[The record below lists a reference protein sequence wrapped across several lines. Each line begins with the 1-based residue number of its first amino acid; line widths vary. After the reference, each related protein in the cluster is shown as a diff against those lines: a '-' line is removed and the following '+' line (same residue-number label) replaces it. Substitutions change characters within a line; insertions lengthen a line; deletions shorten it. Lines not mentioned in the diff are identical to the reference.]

1 MRRAVLALAIGLTLA
16 SFAIPQETGNKSSI
30 AEEAG
35 DRWIVWK
42 WVNFAILVG
51 GLGYLIA
58 KTAPAYFKTRS
69 EEIQRALVEATR
81 EIKDAGAKA
90 ADLDLRLTGI
100 QTEVENLRGQ
110 ARAEMAAEGERI
122 RVDTERHLK
131 RIQEQTVQEIALMSR
146 SARDEL
152 RKYSAGLA
160 LDLAEQRIR
169 SSITPGLQEGLVDS
183 FVHDLHRLG
192 PDARTIQEN
201 N

>member
-1 MRRAVLALAIGLTLA
+1 MRRAVLALALGLTLA
-16 SFAIPQETGNKSSI
+16 SFALPQESGSKSSPV
-30 AEEAG
+30 EETG
-35 DRWIVWK
+35 DPWIVWK

-51 GLGYLIA
+51 GLGYLVA
-58 KTAPAYFKTRS
+58 KTAPAYFKSRS
-69 EEIQRALVEATR
+69 DEIQRALVEATR
-81 EIKDAGAKA
+81 EIKDAEAKA
-90 ADLDLRLTGI
+90 ANLDLRLAGI
-100 QTEVENLRGQ
+100 QTEVENLRSD

-122 RVDTERHLK
+122 RTETERHLK

-169 SSITPGLQEGLVDS
+169 SSMTPGLQEVLVDS

-192 PDARTIQEN
+192 PDARKKEN